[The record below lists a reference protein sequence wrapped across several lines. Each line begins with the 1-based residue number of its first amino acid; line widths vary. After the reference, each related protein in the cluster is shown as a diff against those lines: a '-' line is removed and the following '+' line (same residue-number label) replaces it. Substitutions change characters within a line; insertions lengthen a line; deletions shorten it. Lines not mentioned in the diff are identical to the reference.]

1 MNGHLPECPAGYV
14 ADLCTTDIDPV
25 LQEPTCNHC
34 VGQGCICICN
44 RLRACEQRVRLHA
57 ALSWEQGFEEGRTAG
72 LDAARDAVVN
82 AHADPAPPV
91 WDAMTPDEEKGWL
104 DGNRQAHA
112 DALAAID
119 ALRGSGNL
127 DTPPSAEKGEKP

>member
-57 ALSWEQGFEEGRTAG
+57 ALSWEEGFQEGRSSAF
-72 LDAARDAVVN
+72 DAAREAV
-82 AHADPAPPV
+82 A
-91 WDAMTPDEEKGWL
+91 
-104 DGNRQAHA
+104 RQCGHTKSVSTNYECDHDRAIA
-112 DALAAID
+112 AINDLQDALQD
-119 ALRGSGNL
+119 DLSRY
-127 DTPPSAEKGEKP
+127 E

>member
-1 MNGHLPECPAGYV
+1 MNKHLPECPAGYV

-44 RLRACEQRVRLHA
+44 RLRACEQRVRMEDDDYAYVA
-57 ALSWEQGFEEGRTAG
+57 AQAEADGRRRGWVEA
-72 LDAARDAVVN
+72 LDAAREALLSAWFTANRDE
-82 AHADPAPPV
+82 
-91 WDAMTPDEEKGWL
+91 MTWP
-104 DGNRQAHA
+104 

-119 ALRGSGNL
+119 ALWEVSYGRSR
-127 DTPPSAEKGEKP
+127 SE